1 MQSKVGYSAAHDVK
15 AAVEEAT
22 RGLENPI
29 GLIIMTDHGRLA
41 DISMLIRK
49 KFPNAQSIGVSG
61 TNYYNTQC
69 SDHNLIVTAFTDE
82 AVVSA
87 GVIRHLSTSP
97 AGDISNLKNSL
108 SFVNGNKDNTVLLEY
123 CTNDEERLT
132 TTLNIALGDSGIHVV
147 GGTEFGVPADATP
160 AVTVNG
166 QLYTDACAYILVK
179 NTSGRVRVYSE
190 TIYGPMAGHPMHIVT
205 KANLKD
211 KEVYELDHRP
221 IATVYSQE
229 MNVPVEKVID
239 SVLEHPFGRIVGDRV
254 FIASQK
260 EMRSGGSLTFF
271 KRLNVND
278 AVCILTLND
287 FDTINKNT
295 GKEILEDVPKPSL
308 IFSVNCIYRY
318 LLFTGNGYFS
328 TLLQNM
334 AALGPH
340 IGNIGGGEQIDNQH
354 VNQTMVVAVFE

>member
-1 MQSKVGYSAAHDVK
+1 MQSKVGYSAAHDAK
-15 AAVEEAT
+15 TAVEEAT
-22 RGLENPI
+22 RGIESPV

-41 DISMLIRK
+41 DISTMIKRK
-49 KFPNAQSIGVSG
+49 YPNAQSIGVSG

-69 SDHNLIVTAFTDE
+69 SDHNLIVTALTGE

-97 AGDISNLKNSL
+97 AGDIVNLKESMSL
-108 SFVNGNKDNTVLLEY
+108 VNGSKDNTVLLEY

-147 GGTEFGVPADATP
+147 GGTEFGYPADATP

-166 QLYTDACAYILVK
+166 QLYPDACAYMLIK
-179 NTSGRVRVYSE
+179 NTNGRVHVYSE
-190 TIYGPMAGHPMHIVT
+190 TIYGPMDGHPMHSVT

-211 KEVYELDHRP
+211 KEVYELDHKP
-221 IATVYSQE
+221 IANVYSEE
-229 MNVPVEKVID
+229 MNVPVDKVID
-239 SVLEHPFGRIVGDRV
+239 NVLEHPFGRIVGDKV

-260 EMRSGGSLTFF
+260 ELRSGGALTFF

-278 AVCILTLND
+278 AVCVLRLKD
-287 FDTINKNT
+287 FDAINKST
-295 GKEILEDVPKPSL
+295 GRDILGDVPDPALMIS
-308 IFSVNCIYRY
+308 INCIYRY

-340 IGNIGGGEQIDNQH
+340 VGNIGGGEQVDNQH